1 MWEEIVDV
9 IFRKEGIL
17 SPTDSCKAVYHANL
31 ERDDNAVLK
40 GFRSV
45 YCDFFLRIVTRCK
58 KSMSVLV

>member
-17 SPTDSCKAVYHANL
+17 SPTDSCKAVCHANF

-58 KSMSVLV
+58 NGISVLV